1 MTNLT
6 LSIDDDLLK
15 KARIRAIQRGTSVNA
30 EIRRFLEQ
38 YTGTEGARQ
47 DSVQRVLEWSRS
59 AQSRSAGRRWNR
71 DELYQR

>member
-1 MTNLT
+1 MANLM

-15 KARIRAIQRGTSVNA
+15 KARMRAIQRGTSVNA

-38 YTGTEGARQ
+38 YTGAEGARQ

-59 AQSRSAGRRWNR
+59 AQSRSAGRRWSR